1 MKTVFA
7 VKESLCSNLGI
18 PEIRAPFWFAAFA
31 SVLLN
36 AKLDDNR
43 FQLILVTIHD
53 HVEVNLVA
61 D

>member
-1 MKTVFA
+1 MKSVFA
-7 VKESLCSNLGI
+7 EKESLCFNLGALI
-18 PEIRAPFWFAAFA
+18 SGIIFWFAAFA

-43 FQLILVTIHD
+43 FQLLVTIHD
-53 HVEVNLVA
+53 HVQVNLVA